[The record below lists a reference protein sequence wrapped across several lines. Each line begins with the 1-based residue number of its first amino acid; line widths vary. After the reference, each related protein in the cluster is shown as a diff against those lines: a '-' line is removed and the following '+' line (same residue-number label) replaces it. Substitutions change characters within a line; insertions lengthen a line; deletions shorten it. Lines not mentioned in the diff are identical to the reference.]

1 MKMAAR
7 LGEFTDT
14 GKRVVQLEFAT
25 DTPGLVTIVFLTPA
39 DARAMGNA
47 LIAAAHDA
55 EATVVLADAG
65 PLPPPPHLGS

>member
-14 GKRVVQLEFAT
+14 GQRIVQLEFAT
-25 DTPGLVTIVFLTPA
+25 DTPGLVTIVLLPPA
-39 DARAMGNA
+39 DARALGNV
-47 LIAAAHDA
+47 LIKAAHDA

-65 PLPPPPHLGS
+65 PLPPPPRLGS